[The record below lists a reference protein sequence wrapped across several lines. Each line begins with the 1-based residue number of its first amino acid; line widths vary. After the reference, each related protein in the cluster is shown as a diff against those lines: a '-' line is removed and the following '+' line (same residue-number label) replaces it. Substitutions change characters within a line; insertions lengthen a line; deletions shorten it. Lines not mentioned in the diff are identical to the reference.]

1 MALESDVLTK
11 TNHKNKYKMP
21 NFERFIDN
29 IRNNISSNDAL
40 YVVLGQHHRPEVRV
54 QSDKVNKGA
63 ELLRLHLFWMQLDW

>member
-1 MALESDVLTK
+1 MNANE
-11 TNHKNKYKMP
+11 
-21 NFERFIDN
+21 
-29 IRNNISSNDAL
+29 SNDAL